1 MTPLQAAE
9 EHFANYQANQTC
21 LELRSRLKSQL
32 LRPNVK
38 RSGTKDDDMFGTFGT
53 EELCTW
59 RVAPGVC
66 RFQTTRPDFA
76 RKLSQRSGAR
86 LVSWS
91 ISGGYLRIF
100 DESIEPW
107 RARHLVK
114 RYLKATNGAFS
125 SRIRA
130 ASASGA
136 RGSLC
141 IAGGAA

>member
-1 MTPLQAAE
+1 MRAREIHDALLQG
-9 EHFANYQANQTC
+9 
-21 LELRSRLKSQL
+21 LPRVELCSRLEPL
-32 LRPNVK
+32 PPRVR
-38 RSGTKDDDMFGTFGT
+38 RSANSDSFGTFGN
-53 EELCTW
+53 EKLCTW

-76 RKLSQRSGAR
+76 RKLSQRSAAR
-86 LVSWS
+86 LVAWS
-91 ISGGYLRIF
+91 INGGYLRVF
-100 DESIEPW
+100 EESIERW
-107 RARHLVK
+107 RAQHLVR

-136 RGSLC
+136 PGSLS